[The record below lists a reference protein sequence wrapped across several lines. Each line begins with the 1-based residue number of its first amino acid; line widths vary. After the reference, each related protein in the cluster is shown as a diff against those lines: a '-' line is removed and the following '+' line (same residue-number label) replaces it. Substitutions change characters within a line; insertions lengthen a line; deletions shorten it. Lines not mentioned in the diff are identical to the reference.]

1 MFRLLLQV
9 AGRQKSMQLDANAVE
24 STPVFDEVDTRIPA
38 QVEKAVC
45 GVYARLYPGGDES
58 FVPRAFEWAGQCFS
72 GRSGNYQAL
81 DAGYHDFEHTLQ
93 GTLCLAR
100 LLEGRHDAKIEPVV
114 PQKGFELCLLA
125 ILFHDSGYLKKRGD
139 DSGTGAKYTAVHVE
153 RSVALAREFLG
164 AKGYSEEDLEAI
176 GNMIRCTGVAANVK
190 TLPFRNE
197 VDRILGYAL
206 GTADLLG
213 QMAAR
218 DYIDKLPVLFAE
230 FAEAARSDKEH
241 GDRFTHYKTADDV
254 LRRTPMFWT
263 DYAWPRINED
273 FRRLYVFLSAPIP
286 DGPNPY
292 LLGVQKNLARLQERL
307 KQM

>member
-1 MFRLLLQV
+1 
-9 AGRQKSMQLDANAVE
+9 MQLHVDRVE
-24 STPVFDEVDTRIPA
+24 WTPVFDDVDTRIPA

-45 GVYARLYPGGDES
+45 GVYARLFPGGGET
-58 FVPRAFEWAGQCFS
+58 FVPRAFEWAGRCFS
-72 GRSGNYQAL
+72 GRHDDYHAI

-100 LLEGRHDAKIEPVV
+100 LLGGRHDAKMEPVI

-139 DSGTGAKYTAVHVE
+139 TSGTGAKYTSVHVE
-153 RSVALAREFLG
+153 RSVAFAREFL
-164 AKGYSEEDLEAI
+164 AAQGYGHDDLDVI

-190 TLPFRNE
+190 ALPFRSE
-197 VDRILGYAL
+197 VERILGFAL

-218 DYIDKLPVLFAE
+218 DYIEKLPVLFAE

-241 GDRFTHYKTADDV
+241 GDRFAQYKTAEDV

-273 FRRLYVFLSAPIP
+273 FRRLYVFLSDPIP

-292 LLGVQKNLARLQERL
+292 LLGVQNNLARLQERL